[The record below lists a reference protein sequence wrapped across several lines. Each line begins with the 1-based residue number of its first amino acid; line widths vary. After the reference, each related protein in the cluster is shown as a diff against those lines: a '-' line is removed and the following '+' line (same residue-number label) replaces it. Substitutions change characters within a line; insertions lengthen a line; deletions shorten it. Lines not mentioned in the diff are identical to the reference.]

1 MIDITDQMDPALAGR
16 LRAEVAAMGRCPKH
30 PSYPAS
36 CIACLSDQATRR
48 HRWRVAGIV
57 IVAVLACAAAALI
70 CILGA
75 CGAPPHAEAPTGAG
89 RAPGVVLAACVSG
102 GGYQLNE
109 HATACQGMFVG
120 TLESQCKSGWVPCT
134 KNPLAPADCAQL
146 PGFFA
151 AARTVSTSCGD
162 AVNVLLGCG
171 EVGTIPPACSAG
183 FARRVQCPGR
193 QTDSNPF
200 SCSGWQVANT
210 DPRSGVLCCASR

>member
-1 MIDITDQMDPALAGR
+1 M
-16 LRAEVAAMGRCPKH
+16 AARK
-30 PSYPAS
+30 
-36 CIACLSDQATRR
+36 L
-48 HRWRVAGIV
+48 
-57 IVAVLACAAAALI
+57 AAAALA

-75 CGAPPHAEAPTGAG
+75 CGAPPAPSAPTGT
-89 RAPGVVLAACVSG
+89 RSAPQVVLEACTSG
-102 GGYQLNE
+102 GGYPLGE
-109 HATACQGMFVG
+109 HAVACQGVFTG
-120 TLESQCKSGWVPCT
+120 TLEAQCRPGWAPCT
-134 KNPLAPADCAQL
+134 RSPLRPADCASF

-151 AARTVSTSCGD
+151 AARSASTACGD